1 MFNLNRTPEIQEAR
15 EKYDRACQHHR
26 EMAKLNRAGSV
37 SSEDLKNAIDDMRHA
52 EHELAEAKK
61 A

>member
-1 MFNLNRTPEIQEAR
+1 MQNINRSSEIQESR

-26 EMAKLNRAGSV
+26 EMADLHRVGAVN
-37 SSEDLKNAIDDMRHA
+37 SEDLKNAIDDMRQA
-52 EHELAEAKK
+52 EIDLDEAKR